1 MKSVK
6 TANLMNRCLQGK
18 MSVKEHFSVVFNLF
32 KTNLKD
38 IFMIGFLFALPVALM
53 TMIGFRGIIG
63 NLINI
68 FCTAISMAAITILI
82 DRRAKGEDI
91 GWKDAIKKT
100 FNNPILAISAFLMQ
114 SLLINVVTMFGGGFI
129 ATLFGSLVMLNIQ
142 FAVLSGM
149 DMIGSTKASFSI
161 VSKNLV
167 DVLIKN
173 ILLNFVISL
182 PVALVMSSITSL
194 TGVNQMNQGFFAI
207 VLLVSGILTTISVI
221 ASVVFYY
228 NLPTVNNTRA

>member
-1 MKSVK
+1 
-6 TANLMNRCLQGK
+6 
-18 MSVKEHFSVVFNLF
+18 
-32 KTNLKD
+32 
-38 IFMIGFLFALPVALM
+38 
-53 TMIGFRGIIG
+53 
-63 NLINI
+63 
-68 FCTAISMAAITILI
+68 
-82 DRRAKGEDI
+82 
-91 GWKDAIKKT
+91 
-100 FNNPILAISAFLMQ
+100 
-114 SLLINVVTMFGGGFI
+114 
-129 ATLFGSLVMLNIQ
+129 MLNIQ

-182 PVALVMSSITSL
+182 PTALVMSLITRL
-194 TGVNQMNQGFFAI
+194 TGVKQLNQGSFAI